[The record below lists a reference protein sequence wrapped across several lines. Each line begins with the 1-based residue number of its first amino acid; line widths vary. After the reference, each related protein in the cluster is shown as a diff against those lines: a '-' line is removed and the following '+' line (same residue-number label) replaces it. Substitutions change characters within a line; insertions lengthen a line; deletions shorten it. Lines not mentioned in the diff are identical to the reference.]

1 VHREIRG
8 SKVVRLAYDFLAEA
22 IPRELAALRASR

>member
-8 SKVVRLAYDFLAEA
+8 SKVVRRVYDFLAEA
-22 IPRELAALRASR
+22 IPRELAAA